1 MSFLRLKEKPKASK
15 ASAVALEKKKEE
27 EIATDTTLLLANTD
41 SNRPSEQETGLGAL
55 DISSIQQQ
63 RLETEAR
70 PRKMYYK
77 WDAQDRFNIG
87 KYALQMGNAAAVRR
101 YKSQFKNLNEIT
113 VREFKKRAENE
124 LKKARKENRPS
135 PKEIPKYSIPT
146 GRPLLLGELD
156 AMVQSYLRAC
166 SQRGAVTS
174 SCVAISTAKALIQ
187 KYPDTV
193 GDIDIESST
202 WAQSL
207 FRRMGFVKRMKTSAK
222 VDIPDGARKEIE
234 YLFHNEIVTTIEK
247 YNIPPSLIINLD
259 QTPSK
264 YVPVGNT
271 TLAQKNS
278 CNVIVAGSSDKRT
291 ITATFAITLRGDF
304 LPMQLI
310 YGGKTNQ
317 SLPRYKFPQS
327 FCLSVN
333 PKHYSNTEESL
344 KFINKVLVP
353 YIKQERASNKLAA
366 DHKALVIM
374 DVFTGQMTSE
384 VLALFMEHN
393 ICIVN
398 VPPNMT
404 KYYQPLDLTVN
415 GYAKRFTKNKFNEWY
430 AQQITRQLQEG
441 NKLENVDVKL
451 RLSTLKPLHAG
462 WLVALY
468 NEMTSAKV
476 KKSLAVDGVQQG
488 LKTRCDLG

>member
-1 MSFLRLKEKPKASK
+1 MSFLRLKEKQKASK

-41 SNRPSEQETGLGAL
+41 SNRPSEQKTGLGAL

-101 YKSQFKNLNEIT
+101 YKSQFKNLNEST

-124 LKKARKENRPS
+124 LKKARKENRSS

-166 SQRGAVTS
+166 SQRGAVIS

-234 YLFHNEIVTTIEK
+234 YLFYNEIVTTIEK
-247 YNIPPSLIINLD
+247 FNIPPSLIINLD

-278 CNVIVAGSSDKRT
+278 CNVIVAGSSDK
-291 ITATFAITLRGDF
+291 
-304 LPMQLI
+304 
-310 YGGKTNQ
+310 
-317 SLPRYKFPQS
+317 
-327 FCLSVN
+327 
-333 PKHYSNTEESL
+333 
-344 KFINKVLVP
+344 
-353 YIKQERASNKLAA
+353 
-366 DHKALVIM
+366 
-374 DVFTGQMTSE
+374 
-384 VLALFMEHN
+384 
-393 ICIVN
+393 
-398 VPPNMT
+398 
-404 KYYQPLDLTVN
+404 
-415 GYAKRFTKNKFNEWY
+415 
-430 AQQITRQLQEG
+430 
-441 NKLENVDVKL
+441 
-451 RLSTLKPLHAG
+451 
-462 WLVALY
+462 
-468 NEMTSAKV
+468 
-476 KKSLAVDGVQQG
+476 
-488 LKTRCDLG
+488 